1 MWQKVD
7 FLRQLVMT
15 SSVGGPR
22 RSSKALPKAKLAPK
36 KVMVTV
42 WWSAAS
48 LTHYFWIPVKLSHL
62 RSTLSKS
69 MRCTRSCNTCS
80 KHWSKERAQCFSR
93 TMPNCT
99 PHNQRFK
106 GWKNW
111 ATKFCLICHI
121 HLTSC
126 PLLQASWQLFVGKM
140 LSPPAG
146 GRKCFPRV
154 QWILKNEFLCYRNK
168 QTYFSLAKICW
179 L

>member
-1 MWQKVD
+1 
-7 FLRQLVMT
+7 MT
-15 SSVGGPR
+15 RSVAGPR
-22 RSSKALPKAKLAPK
+22 RNAKALAKLAPK
-36 KVMVTV
+36 KKKKKR
-42 WWSAAS
+42 SRS
-48 LTHYFWIPVKLSHL
+48 LFGYLLPIGSITAFWIPVKLSHL

-69 MRCTRSCNTCS
+69 MRCTRSCNACS

-121 HLTSC
+121 HLTSY